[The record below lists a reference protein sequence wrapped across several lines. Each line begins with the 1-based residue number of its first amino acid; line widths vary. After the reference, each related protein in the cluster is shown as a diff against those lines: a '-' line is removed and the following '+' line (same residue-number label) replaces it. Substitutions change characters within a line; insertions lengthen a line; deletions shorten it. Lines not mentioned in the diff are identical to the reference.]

1 MGILRITGIFLEVGN
16 LPSWH
21 GDWLDQQWEYSSEVL
36 LAIPT
41 YFGEISSLHILE
53 KFWGYR
59 EISLLCFDSSKEG
72 DSMLFP
78 ILGTSA
84 TLRARK
90 FPLKSNL
97 CLFCFIVNPLTPSL
111 FKFSMRSL
119 PLLR

>member
-59 EISLLCFDSSKEG
+59 EI
-72 DSMLFP
+72 
-78 ILGTSA
+78 
-84 TLRARK
+84 
-90 FPLKSNL
+90 
-97 CLFCFIVNPLTPSL
+97 
-111 FKFSMRSL
+111 
-119 PLLR
+119 